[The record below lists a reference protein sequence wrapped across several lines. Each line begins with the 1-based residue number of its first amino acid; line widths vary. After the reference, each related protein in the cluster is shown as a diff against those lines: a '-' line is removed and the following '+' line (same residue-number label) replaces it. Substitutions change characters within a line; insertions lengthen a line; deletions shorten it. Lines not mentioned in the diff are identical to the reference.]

1 MAKVGEV
8 WKVFAF
14 LSKETDL
21 SSFSEFDAP
30 FLIWVKKLFLAL
42 FQLLTSCNL
51 FTKLVIGSFVC
62 HAIKSGY
69 WLLPVV
75 W

>member
-30 FLIWVKKLFLAL
+30 FLIWVKKLFPGLI
-42 FQLLTSCNL
+42 S
-51 FTKLVIGSFVC
+51 
-62 HAIKSGY
+62 
-69 WLLPVV
+69 VV
-75 W
+75 DL